1 MNRITA
7 LFEKKQEN
15 LLSVYFCAGH
25 PDCNSTVPVIQA
37 LAEKGVD
44 MIEIGIPF
52 SDPVADGPV
61 IQQAAQQALH
71 NSMKIKVLFD
81 QLKTIRNQIEIPLI
95 LMGYLNPIMQYGF
108 KRFCQTCQQC
118 GIDGLI
124 IPDLPFQEYLDYYKP
139 IADRFD
145 LKIIMLITPATSEE
159 RIRFID
165 SHTDGF
171 IYMVS
176 AAATTGARQMFEKQ
190 HLEYFNR
197 IHKMQLRNPRM
208 IGFGISNKATADA
221 ARQYASGI
229 IIGSKFISILDQEKD
244 PMKAVEIL
252 LQTLSE

>member
-1 MNRITA
+1 
-7 LFEKKQEN
+7 
-15 LLSVYFCAGH
+15 
-25 PDCNSTVPVIQA
+25 
-37 LAEKGVD
+37 
-44 MIEIGIPF
+44 
-52 SDPVADGPV
+52 
-61 IQQAAQQALH
+61 
-71 NSMKIKVLFD
+71 
-81 QLKTIRNQIEIPLI
+81 
-95 LMGYLNPIMQYGF
+95 
-108 KRFCQTCQQC
+108 
-118 GIDGLI
+118 
-124 IPDLPFQEYLDYYKP
+124 
-139 IADRFD
+139 
-145 LKIIMLITPATSEE
+145 MLITPATSEE